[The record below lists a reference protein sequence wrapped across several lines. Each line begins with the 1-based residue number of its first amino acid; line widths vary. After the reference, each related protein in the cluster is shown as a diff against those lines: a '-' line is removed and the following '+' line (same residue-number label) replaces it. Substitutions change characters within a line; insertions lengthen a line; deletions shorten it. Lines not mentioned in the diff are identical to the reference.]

1 MKVLVLGAT
10 GAMGRYVV
18 PKLLERGHTVD
29 AVSIDDVTSTD
40 KRLRYIKANAYDISF
55 MKELLKEKYDGI
67 IDFMIYNTAKFAD
80 RFELLLGSTDH
91 YIYLSSYRIYANEE
105 HPIVETSPRLLDVS
119 KDKKFIETEDYSLYK
134 ARGENILRSSAFNNW
149 TAIRPAITYS
159 SFRYQLVTLEAL
171 VNIPRARRG
180 VPVLL
185 PEEALNVEGTMSWG
199 GDVAEMIV
207 RLLFNEKAKREIYT
221 VATSEHRKWKEVAE
235 FYRDIIGLEYVPVD
249 TETYLRCF
257 TPDRSIAPTAR
268 YQLEYDR
275 LFDRIIDN
283 TKVLEATGL
292 KQSDLMPLHKGLEY
306 ELSRLPKD
314 YEWQHTCINDNMDF
328 FLKEMGR
335 M

>member
-119 KDKKFIETEDYSLYK
+119 KDKEFIETEDYSLYK

-292 KQSDLMPLHKGLEY
+292 KQSDLMPLQKGLEF

>member
-55 MKELLKEKYDGI
+55 IKELLKEKYDGI

-221 VATSEHRKWKEVAE
+221 VATSEHRKWKEVAG

-292 KQSDLMPLHKGLEY
+292 KQSDLMPLQKGLEF